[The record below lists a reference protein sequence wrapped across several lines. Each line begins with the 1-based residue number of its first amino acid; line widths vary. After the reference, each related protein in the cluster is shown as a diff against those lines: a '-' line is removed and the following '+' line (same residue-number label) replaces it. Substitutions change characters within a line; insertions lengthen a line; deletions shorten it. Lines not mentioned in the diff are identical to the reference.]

1 MKNTD
6 TRLHVRGES
15 LFIDDLAEHADLL
28 QAYVFTSPVAHA
40 KITKFDVA
48 KAREFPG
55 VHAVLTADD
64 VPGENQ
70 IGGIIPD
77 EPLLGFG
84 HIHFAGEPL
93 ALILAKDRAR
103 ARAAAKSIVLEYEEL
118 PAITDPREAY
128 AQNKLIAP
136 PRCFEIGNVDCV
148 WDKCDHIFEG
158 VAESGGQEHFY
169 METQIAMA
177 VPKEQGD
184 VRIYSSTQSPTVVQK
199 AASRVLGVGL
209 HKVEVDVRRMGGA
222 FGGKEDQAT
231 AWAVLAAL
239 GAMHTGRPVKLKL
252 WRNQDIAIT
261 GKRHPYSSDYKIG
274 LDGEGR
280 IIAYECTYYQ
290 NAGAVADLST
300 SILERTL
307 FHATNSY
314 FVPNVRVTAISC
326 RTNLPPFTAF
336 RGFGGPQGMFVMEAA
351 IRKAALSMGLT
362 PRAVQ
367 AKNLLQEKDEFCYGM
382 RVEHSR
388 AQRCWDETVER
399 YKVEDVFG
407 RIADFN
413 DKNSRYKKGAALM
426 PICFGISFT
435 TIFLN
440 QAGALVHVYQDGSVA
455 VSTGATEMGQGV
467 NMKIRKI
474 VADVF
479 GIEDMLVRVETTNTS
494 RVANTSPTAASSGA
508 DMNGKAAQIA
518 AQKILLRLKE
528 SAARQL
534 THNNPEDITLADG
547 AVFCEGK
554 KTEILWE
561 TLVANT
567 YLSRV
572 DLSAHGYFK
581 VPGLSFDK
589 TPGIEKG
596 TPFAYHVFG
605 TALTEVTVDCLK
617 GTYTVDAVRVV
628 HDIGR
633 SIDTLIDEGQVFGA
647 LIQGIGWMTMEKL
660 AWSEKGQPLVDTASK
675 YKIPDFKST
684 PPDLELHFLKDAD
697 NPYAVANSKAV
708 GEPPFM
714 YGIGAYFAI
723 MDALQASCPDKEL
736 PMQAPAT
743 PEFVLG
749 CLYDLKK

>member
-15 LFIDDLAEHADLL
+15 LFVDDLVEHSNLL
-28 QAYVFTSPVAHA
+28 QAYVFTAPVAHA
-40 KITKFDVA
+40 KITGFDLT
-48 KAREFPG
+48 KAQRFPG
-55 VHAVLTADD
+55 VHTVLTADD
-64 VPGENQ
+64 VPGDNQ

-77 EPLLGFG
+77 EPLLGSG
-84 HIHFAGEPL
+84 QIHFAGEPL
-93 ALILAKDRAR
+93 ALILAEDRAC
-103 ARAAAKSIVLEYEEL
+103 ARAAAKFIELEYEEL
-118 PAITDPREAY
+118 PAIMDPREAY
-128 AQNKLIAP
+128 ARNELIAP
-136 PRCFEIGNVDCV
+136 PRRFEIGDVDCF
-148 WDKCDHIFEG
+148 WDRCDHLFEG
-158 VAESGGQEHFY
+158 TVETGGQEHFY

-177 VPKEQGD
+177 IPGEQGG
-184 VRIYSSTQSPTVVQK
+184 VRILSATQAPTAVQK
-199 AASRVLGVGL
+199 AASRVLGIGL
-209 HKVEVDVRRMGGA
+209 HQVEVDVRRMGGA

-274 LDGEGR
+274 LTSEGK

-300 SILERTL
+300 SVLERTL

-314 FVPNVRVTAISC
+314 YVPNVRVTGISC

-351 IRKAALSMGLT
+351 IRKAARAMGKT
-362 PRAVQ
+362 ARAIQ

-382 RVEHSR
+382 RVEHCR
-388 AQRCWDETVER
+388 ARRCWDEAGNKYR
-399 YKVEDVFG
+399 VEDVFK
-407 RIADFN
+407 RVAEFN
-413 DKNSRYKKGAALM
+413 SANRRYKKGAALM
-426 PICFGISFT
+426 PVCFGISFT
-435 TIFLN
+435 TTFLN

-479 GIEDMLVRVETTNTS
+479 GIDDALVRMESTS
-494 RVANTSPTAASSGA
+494 TGRVANTSPTAASSGA

-518 AQKILLRLKE
+518 AQKILLRLKD
-528 SAARQL
+528 SAAGQL
-534 THNNPEDITLADG
+534 CHNNPEDITLVDG
-547 AVFCEGK
+547 AVFCEGE
-554 KTEILWE
+554 KTEIFWK
-561 TLVANT
+561 TLVAST

-572 DLSAHGYFK
+572 DLSAHGYYK
-581 VPGLSFDK
+581 VPGLTFDR

-617 GTYTVDAVRVV
+617 GTYTIDAVRVV

-647 LIQGIGWMTMEKL
+647 LIQGIGWMTVEKL
-660 AWSEKGQPLVDTASK
+660 VWSRKGQPLVDTASK

-684 PPDLELHFLKDAD
+684 PPELELHFLKNAD
-697 NPYAVANSKAV
+697 NPCAVADSKAV

-723 MDALQASCPDKEL
+723 MDAVQAFDPHKEL
-736 PMQAPAT
+736 PMCAPAT